1 MMKHIK
7 VLLLVICSLLFT
19 DYYLLRAEQ
28 SDEEVQALNAFKN
41 AMRSDENINVAEFA
55 LIIAGSIYPD
65 INQKDYLHK
74 IDQMADE
81 IKKNLGNA
89 NPPDRTSR
97 AGEPEKIIQA
107 INNYFR
113 QKKVVAESVTK
124 EVIIANFMLN
134 KVVDSVKGN
143 CLGLSTLYWS
153 LAERL
158 NLPLQ
163 AIVIPQHVFLI
174 YDNGRNSR
182 FIEATSRGAEVSREE
197 YIKKTRSLVGDTIP
211 RYNIGDEIKFR
222 HVSKQQFIGLMLYNR
237 GVYYLKKSKNSDA
250 LSDFNWTLILDPENN
265 EAYKNRGGIYLQ
277 QGKFSE
283 ARDDFKKVLEL
294 QSDAP
299 ANYFNLGQALSN
311 LNQIDDAI
319 KNYDQA
325 LRMAPDYADV
335 YHNRGL
341 AYAKQNL
348 LDKALGD
355 LEHAISLDPKNGSF
369 YYNRAIIYEKMGNTD
384 KAIADYSKS
393 IEFNSL
399 YPEIYNNRGILYAKQ
414 EKWSEAIADFQ
425 KSIELVPNF
434 PDPYQNLAVIY
445 YKTQKYDLSLKY
457 VNKYLEL
464 IPVEHPNRKQIE
476 EMLKDLQ
483 QRLK

>member
-1 MMKHIK
+1 MENNKRTITYLLSFFCC
-7 VLLLVICSLLFT
+7 LLLTFVCLN
-19 DYYLLRAEQ
+19 AEQ

-89 NPPDRTSR
+89 K
-97 AGEPEKIIQA
+97 EPEKIIQA
-107 INNYFR
+107 INDYFR

-124 EVIIANFMLN
+124 EIIIANFMLN
-134 KVVDSVKGN
+134 KVVDSMKGN

-211 RYNIGDEIKFR
+211 KYNIGDEIKFR

-277 QGKFSE
+277 QGNFSE

-335 YHNRGL
+335 
-341 AYAKQNL
+341 
-348 LDKALGD
+348 
-355 LEHAISLDPKNGSF
+355 
-369 YYNRAIIYEKMGNTD
+369 
-384 KAIADYSKS
+384 
-393 IEFNSL
+393 
-399 YPEIYNNRGILYAKQ
+399 
-414 EKWSEAIADFQ
+414 
-425 KSIELVPNF
+425 
-434 PDPYQNLAVIY
+434 
-445 YKTQKYDLSLKY
+445 
-457 VNKYLEL
+457 
-464 IPVEHPNRKQIE
+464 
-476 EMLKDLQ
+476 
-483 QRLK
+483 